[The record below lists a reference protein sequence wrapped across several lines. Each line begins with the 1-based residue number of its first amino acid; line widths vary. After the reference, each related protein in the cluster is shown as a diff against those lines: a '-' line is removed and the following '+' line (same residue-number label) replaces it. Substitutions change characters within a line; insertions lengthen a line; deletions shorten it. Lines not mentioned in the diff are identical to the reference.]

1 MPFTKLLNNTVYGK
15 TMVKLK
21 ERIDVKLVSNEN
33 DYLKWTSY
41 MSQRNF
47 GNDIWPWD
55 VYIRFN

>member
-21 ERIDVKLVSNEN
+21 ERIDVKLVSKEN

-47 GNDIWPWD
+47 DNDIWLWD

>member
-21 ERIDVKLVSNEN
+21 ERIDVKLVSNGN
-33 DYLKWTSY
+33 DYLKWASY

-47 GNDIWPWD
+47 GNDI
-55 VYIRFN
+55 